1 MVGTVS
7 ADMTLEGCHR
17 FWASFQDANVYR
29 AICLMEK
36 VEDWTLDNDGD
47 VEAKLVA
54 LGEALQRTA
63 PRKIEKMDEIL
74 VMCTCL
80 RISRKLRFMQIMD
93 QIDPGAASRL
103 IQFAEQQQFSSND
116 AGLFLK
122 RNVIFERMRMISR
135 MISSERLAMVRKMV
149 DATP

>member
-1 MVGTVS
+1 MREKIS
-7 ADMTLEGCHR
+7 ADMTLKGCHM
-17 FWASFQDANVYR
+17 FWSSFQDANVYR

-36 VEDWTLDNDGD
+36 VEHWALDNHPE
-47 VEAKLVA
+47 VEKKLID
-54 LGEALQRTA
+54 LGVTLQNATSK
-63 PRKIEKMDEIL
+63 KIDKMDDIM
-74 VMCTCL
+74 VMCSYM
-80 RISRKLRFMQIMD
+80 RMSRKLRFMQILD

-103 IQFAEQQQFSSND
+103 IQHAEKRKFSSND

-135 MISSERLAMVRKMV
+135 IMSPERLALVRKIV